1 MIYKFFDKSFGVLV
15 LTQGLELFVR
25 INNQPGNYT
34 SPSLENF
41 RRKVYSSYRDNVW
54 VDDLADMLVIIKNIK
69 GVRLLLCVPDIYRKY
84 AWVVP
89 LKDKKSCY
97 NH

>member
-69 GVRLLLCVPDIYRKY
+69 GSDSCCVFLIFTGNMLGLSR
-84 AWVVP
+84 
-89 LKDKKSCY
+89 
-97 NH
+97 